1 MKKVMFIL
9 AAIALAIG
17 AQGAAITW
25 KMGTAIKAPN
35 DDGSIGSANAAN
47 GTLSMYVWLV
57 NETTYN
63 SATADSIVSDYK
75 GKIGT
80 ADASVTGKGGAAGGQ
95 AQTTGLDF
103 STTQDTT
110 YYGIVLTQYKSGDTE
125 MWLANKA
132 SAVIN
137 TAGTDA
143 SVGNLSKNWG
153 GGTGTAI
160 TSWSNG
166 GGGGSD
172 VPEPTSGLLLVLG
185 GAMLALRRKQKK

>member
-1 MKKVMFIL
+1 MKKIMFVL
-9 AAIALAIG
+9 AAVAMAMG
-17 AQGAAITW
+17 VQAAAITW
-25 KMGTAIKAPN
+25 KMGTSIKAPN
-35 DDGSIGSANAAN
+35 ADGSIGTANAAS

-57 NETTYN
+57 DQSTYN
-63 SATADSIVSDYK
+63 AATAESIVSGYTS
-75 GKIGT
+75 KIGS

-132 SAVIN
+132 TAIIN

-143 SVGNLSKNWG
+143 SVLNLSKNWG
-153 GGTGTAI
+153 GGTGAAI
-160 TSWSNG
+160 TQWSNG
-166 GGGGSD
+166 GGTQPD
-172 VPEPTSGLLLVLG
+172 IPEPTSALLLLMG
-185 GAMLALRRKQKK
+185 GAMLALRRKQK